1 MAKYPRIDSPCPL
14 KWNALPEPG
23 NDFCRHC
30 ERNVHNL
37 TAMTEAE
44 RKEFMA
50 ACEGSVCVAYVTK
63 PGRRERNIVWA
74 VAMAAATVAV
84 ATPGMA
90 SAAGDSLEMVEVEV
104 LVGGVKNASQA
115 EWEEVGAEEPPAD
128 LPVIVDDDF
137 ESAVQ
142 QNQARALTRKDR
154 S

>member
-14 KWNALPEPG
+14 KWNALPESG

-50 ACEGSVCVAYVTK
+50 ACEGSVCVAYAAK
-63 PGRRERNIVWA
+63 PGRRERKIAWA
-74 VAMAAATVAV
+74 VAMAATVSV
-84 ATPGMA
+84 ATPGIA
-90 SAAGDSLEMVEVEV
+90 SAAGDSLELAEIEVF
-104 LVGGVKNASQA
+104 VGGVKNASQA
-115 EWEEVGAEEPPAD
+115 EWEEVDAEEPPAD

-137 ESAVQ
+137 ESDVQ
-142 QNQARALTRKDR
+142 QSQARALTRKDH